1 MSLEPTAG
9 VPTPTDSPQAA
20 YTDGNGHTETRTSSE
35 IGIRNA
41 ELIAR
46 TPHSALRTPNSI
58 SPAHLLTRSPTHP
71 WAGLGLVFASTILVS
86 AFLLFQVQP
95 LISKYILPWF
105 GGSPAVWTTCM
116 LFFQVVLFGGYTYAH
131 LLTRYL
137 SPKGQGIVHLSLM
150 ALAIAIMLPSIA
162 PAATWKPE
170 GASHPTGRILLLLSA
185 TVGLPYFVLST
196 TGPLVQAW
204 FARTWPGRSPY
215 RLYALSNIGSLAA
228 LVTYPFVFEPA
239 FGSDTQAG
247 LWTAAFGLF
256 AVLCGVSALWVFRL
270 RRESG
275 TTGEEAEADAAGVLV
290 APGQPATAAPSVG
303 RRILW
308 VTLPACASMMLLATT
323 NYVCQDVAVMPFL
336 WVVPLSLYL
345 LTFIISFDHPRW
357 YRPLPMS
364 ILALALLLLSAG
376 AADDLIS
383 LLKIHTNYL
392 HELALYF
399 STMFF
404 ACLICHGQLVR
415 LRPDPKH
422 LTEYY
427 LLISAGGALGG
438 IFVSLIAPQIFRTH
452 FEWTLGLGASILLAG
467 AVAIW
472 EAKQRTKL
480 AWREPWGLWAASG
493 VVGLAAI
500 GGIYWLA
507 RGAADNPRTV
517 YEARNFYGTIAVLE
531 YDRDNPAEHRRYF
544 FSGGT
549 VHGKQFVDP
558 EKRHLPVSYFA
569 PHTGIG
575 RTLTYFQSQPDTRVG
590 IIGMGVG
597 VVAAYAKPGHYFR
610 FYEIN
615 EEVADVARHYFTYLS
630 DCEGKCD
637 VILADGRLALE
648 QELAHGEPQRF
659 NVLVLDAF
667 NGHAPPV
674 HLLTDEAFQI
684 YLQRLQPDGVI
695 VVNVTNRYI
704 NLVPVVKAAAKKHG
718 LGVTQVMTEYEP
730 DKLYNRTHFMMLSKN
745 QDFLAANPPV
755 LIEEDVQPE
764 FEVPLWTDQY
774 SNLFTILKK

>member
-1 MSLEPTAG
+1 MSLEPIPG
-9 VPTPTDSPQAA
+9 NPRTDSPPTAC
-20 YTDGNGHTETRTSSE
+20 TDGNGHVETLVQPTTNRRPSPGATGSSVVAP
-35 IGIRNA
+35 RVRLA
-41 ELIAR
+41 TA
-46 TPHSALRTPNSI
+46 TPSRPIQRPTPW
-58 SPAHLLTRSPTHP
+58 P
-71 WAGLGLVFASTILVS
+71 GLGLVFASTILVS

-116 LFFQVVLFGGYTYAH
+116 LFFQVALFGGYTYAH

-137 SPKGQGIVHLSLM
+137 SPKGQGIVHLSVM

-162 PAATWKPE
+162 PAASWKPTD
-170 GASHPTGRILLLLSA
+170 ASHPTGRILLLLSA

-247 LWTAAFGLF
+247 LWTAAFGIF
-256 AVLCGVSALWVFRL
+256 AVLCGASALWVFRL
-270 RRESG
+270 RGASG

-290 APGQPATAAPSVG
+290 EPIKTAAAAPTVG

-308 VTLPACASMMLLATT
+308 VTLPACASLMLLATT

-383 LLKIHTNYL
+383 LSKIHINYL

-452 FEWTLGLGASILLAG
+452 FEWTLGLGASIALAG
-467 AVAIW
+467 AVAVW
-472 EAKQRTKL
+472 EARVRKQPNQGANEL
-480 AWREPWGLWAASG
+480 LWATAG
-493 VVGLAAI
+493 MVGLAAI
-500 GGIYWLA
+500 GGVYWLV
-507 RGAADNPRTV
+507 RGAADNPHTV
-517 YEARNFYGTIAVLE
+517 YEARNFYGTVAVLE

-544 FSGGT
+544 YSGGT
-549 VHGKQFVDP
+549 IHGKQFVDP
-558 EKRHLPVSYFA
+558 EKRHLPVSYFG

-575 RTLTYFQSQPDTRVG
+575 RTLTYFQNRPDTRVG

-615 EEVADVARHYFTYLS
+615 EQVEDVARRYFTYLS
-630 DCEGKCD
+630 DCQGKCD
-637 VILADGRLALE
+637 VILADARLALE
-648 QELAHGEPQRF
+648 QELANGQPQRF
-659 NVLVLDAF
+659 NVLALDAF
-667 NGHAPPV
+667 NGDAPPV

-684 YLQRLQPDGVI
+684 YLQHLQPDGVI
-695 VVNVTNRYI
+695 VVNVTNHYI
-704 NLVPVVKAAAKKHG
+704 NLVPVVTAAAKKHG
-718 LGVTQVMTEYEP
+718 LGITQVMTKYEP

-755 LIEEDVQPE
+755 LIEESVQPE
-764 FEVPLWTDQY
+764 FEVPLWTDKY